1 MHIAHIT
8 ILLMV
13 LFLFKIKKKNKSQI
27 EDILASNDSTTQN
40 EDLLASLTAWN
51 RTKWAQIRN
60 SMFNKGINRIN
71 LQAIES
77 SAFVVSL
84 DDEAYDTDYQN
95 GADLSIFGKAM
106 LHGNGHNRWFDKS
119 FTVCIGSNGRFG
131 FNAEHSWGDATIL
144 SHLWEFVVM
153 EEITR
158 NGYDE
163 NGNCI
168 GPAEF
173 TPPPPKRMAWDLKH
187 PDIATAIKEADSD
200 AQTLLN
206 DLHLHIFTHDDFGK
220 GLIKKCRLS
229 PDAFLQMALQL
240 AYYRD
245 AGRFSLT
252 YEATITRLFRDGRTE
267 TVRPVTDESATWVIL
282 GLFSLTILFTQYT
295 YTNSFVFLLGY
306 ISNRSNPCLIPI
318 PP

>member
-1 MHIAHIT
+1 MFD
-8 ILLMV
+8 L
-13 LFLFKIKKKNKSQI
+13 NKSQL
-27 EDILASNDSTTQN
+27 EEILAANDSTAPN
-40 EDLLASLTAWN
+40 EDLLAALTAWN

-84 DDEAYDTDYQN
+84 DDEAYHTDIKK

-119 FTVCIGSNGRFG
+119 FTVCVGTNGRFG

-153 EEITR
+153 EEITKKW
-158 NGYDE
+158 YETD
-163 NGNCI
+163 GNCI
-168 GPAEF
+168 GQAEF

-187 PDIATAIKEADSD
+187 PEIQTAINEANSD
-200 AQTLLN
+200 AQILLN

-220 GLIKKCRLS
+220 GFMKKCKLS

-267 TVRPVTDESATWVIL
+267 TVRPVTDESTTWVISL
-282 GLFSLTILFTQYT
+282 SLFLQFIIYSKLNHLIIISIPTPSKQHLYSSVFPTTILT
-295 YTNSFVFLLGY
+295 
-306 ISNRSNPCLIPI
+306 
-318 PP
+318 